1 MVFSVTIDRARLYA
15 TMTLPQRYTR
25 IAIALHW
32 LVAVLIGANLVLVWS
47 VDAVPDAY
55 VRPIIDTHKS
65 IGITVLGLAVLRLL
79 WRVTHAP
86 PPLPTRYQL
95 WEQRLS
101 HWAHIGLYV
110 LIFAMPLTG
119 WMHDSAWKAASTHP
133 MYLFGIVPWPRIG
146 WIMNLDPATKETLHG
161 IFGETHEALGK
172 VLYVFVAAHIVG
184 ALKHQFI
191 DREPELQRMMPERR
205 S

>member
-1 MVFSVTIDRARLYA
+1 
-15 TMTLPQRYTR
+15 MTLPQRYTR
-25 IAIALHW
+25 FAIALHW
-32 LVAVLIGANLVLVWS
+32 LVAVLIGVNLVLIWS
-47 VDAVPDAY
+47 VNSVPDDY
-55 VRPIIDTHKS
+55 VRPMIDTHKS

-79 WRVTHAP
+79 GRVTHAP
-86 PPLPTRYQL
+86 PPLPTTYQV

-119 WMHDSAWKAASTHP
+119 WMHDSAWKAAATHP
-133 MYLFGIVPWPRIG
+133 MYLFGTVQWPRIG
-146 WIMNLDPATKETLHG
+146 WIMHLDPVTKETLHG
-161 IFGETHEALGK
+161 AFGQAHKQLSR
-172 VLYVFVAAHIVG
+172 VLYALVALHILG

-191 DREPELQRMMPERR
+191 DRKPELQRMLPGRR